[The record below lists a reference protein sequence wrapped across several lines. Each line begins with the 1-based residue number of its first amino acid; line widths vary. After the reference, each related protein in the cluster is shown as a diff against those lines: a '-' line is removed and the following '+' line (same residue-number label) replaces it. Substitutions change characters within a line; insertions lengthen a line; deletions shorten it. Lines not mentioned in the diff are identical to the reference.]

1 MKNYKIHP
9 VKRLFS
15 LLKNNKKEVGQIYW
29 LALFYGLISLSLP
42 FGIQSIINF
51 IQGGTYSTS
60 YFVLVIL
67 ITLGVI
73 IYSILQIIE
82 LRILENI
89 QQKIFTYAGLD
100 FTYRFPRI
108 KIEGL
113 SNINAR
119 DLANRFFDS
128 IILEKSI
135 IKLLTDFSISAI
147 QIIISALV
155 LSLYHSSFMI
165 LNIIAILFLY
175 FLFKYTFERTLNTG
189 LKYSKIKY
197 NTAYWIEEVANA
209 SSTFKLAGITD
220 LPMQQTDTLLVEYLK
235 KRNEHYRWLNIQY
248 IGLNITKTIYILG
261 FLLIGGIM
269 VMEQKMNIGQ
279 FVAAEVL
286 VITIMNGI
294 DKVLNTLKNLYD
306 TLISIEKIAEVTD
319 LNLEN
324 NNYQK
329 VIYPSS
335 EKSMHIKIN
344 NLNFKYPDTNKDPDK
359 NKLILKNINVEIY
372 KNERVLITGEQ
383 NSGKS
388 TFIKVLSSLYEIKD
402 GDILYNNISIK
413 NIDLDKLRY
422 DIGIFFKEDVI
433 FNGNIWDNITLGRD
447 GIDKTFLFEI
457 IERINLNDELKEL
470 SSGLNTEVK
479 SHGFEL
485 PFSTVNKILLLRAI
499 ATQPKLLLMEN
510 ITLGMSDTESEKIID
525 TITDKK
531 YNWTLVCIGND
542 EIAHKFDTVYYFKDG
557 HLIKK

>member
-1 MKNYKIHP
+1 MKEYKIHP
-9 VKRLFS
+9 INRLFS

-29 LALFYGLISLSLP
+29 LALFYGLISLTLP

-73 IYSILQIIE
+73 IYSTLQIIE

-89 QQKIFTYAGLD
+89 QQKIFTYAGFD

-108 KIEGL
+108 KIEEL

-128 IILEKSI
+128 IVLEKSI

-175 FLFKYTFERTLNTG
+175 FLFKYTFERTLKTG
-189 LKYSKIKY
+189 LNYSKIKY
-197 NTAYWIEEVANA
+197 KTAYWIEEVANA

-220 LPMQQTDTLLVEYLK
+220 LPLQQTDKLLVEYLI

-269 VMEQKMNIGQ
+269 VMEQRMNIGQ

-306 TLISIEKIAEVTD
+306 TLISLEKIAEVTD
-319 LNLEN
+319 LNLERS
-324 NNYQK
+324 NYQK
-329 VIYPSS
+329 TIYPSS

-344 NLNFKYPDTNKDPDK
+344 NLNFSYPKTNR
-359 NKLILKNINVEIY
+359 LILKNINMEIN
-372 KNERVLITGEQ
+372 KNENVLITGEQ

-413 NIDLDKLRY
+413 NIDLEKLRY

-433 FNGNIWDNITLGRD
+433 FNGTIWDNITLGRD
-447 GIDKTFLFEI
+447 GIDKNFLFEI

-470 SSGLNTEVK
+470 SSGLNTQVY
-479 SHGFEL
+479 SHGFGL
-485 PFSTVNKILLLRAI
+485 PFSTVSKILFLRAI

-510 ITLGMSDTESEKIID
+510 ITLGMSNNESEKIID
-525 TITDKK
+525 IITDKK
-531 YNWTLVCIGND
+531 YNWTLVCIGN
-542 EIAHKFDTVYYFKDG
+542 EEFANKFDTIYYLSNG
-557 HLIKK
+557 QLTKK